1 MADPEKDA
9 ATREAEGSAADR
21 MTFLQ
26 HLDELRVRLIR
37 AFLAVAVAFVGC
49 FFFYE
54 PIFDYLMQPLREVLE
69 PLGGEL
75 IATAPTEIFF
85 LGMKMSLLVAIL
97 VSTPAWLGQ
106 AWGFVAPGLYR
117 HERRLAVPLVGL
129 GSIFF
134 MLGAVFAHTI
144 LFPAAASFLG
154 GFGGGGEGIELRYK
168 VSEVFSFYARVVLG
182 SAIVFQI
189 PTLALALSRL
199 GLITPRLLWRHFRFA
214 VLGAFVLAA
223 LLTPP
228 DPTTQI
234 ILAGPMITL
243 YLFSI
248 GIAWIG
254 SRSRKRRSGG
264 DVGNGA

>member
-1 MADPEKDA
+1 MA
-9 ATREAEGSAADR
+9 ATEPGSDSGREEAADR
-21 MTFLQ
+21 MTFLE

-37 AFLAVAVAFVGC
+37 AVLAVAIAFVGC

-54 PIFDYLMQPLREVLE
+54 QIFDFLMEPLREVLT

-75 IATAPTEIFF
+75 IATAPTEIFV

-97 VSTPAWLGQ
+97 ISTPAWLGQ
-106 AWGFVAPGLYR
+106 VWGFVAPGLYK
-117 HERRLAVPLVGL
+117 HERRLAFPLVGI
-129 GSIFF
+129 GSLFF
-134 MLGAVFAHTI
+134 LLGAAFAHLV
-144 LFPAAASFLG
+144 LFPAAAGFLG
-154 GFGGGGEGIELRYK
+154 AFGGGGEGIELRYK

-189 PTLALALSRL
+189 PTLALVLSRL
-199 GLITPRLLWRHFRFA
+199 GLITPRFLWRYLRFA

-243 YLFSI
+243 YLLSI
-248 GIAWIG
+248 GIAWLG
-254 SRSRKRRSGG
+254 NRSRGKRSREREEADG
-264 DVGNGA
+264 